1 MAARV
6 GKARKRLT
14 GPHKVALFLR
24 LLDEEV
30 AVEIIRHLDDR
41 DIARIHRADT
51 DLGQADE
58 SLLREVA
65 DDFMSK
71 VRGSRGGGIAAAQNR
86 RLDSLVRGT
95 FDEQRLANIFG
106 RTDVDI
112 GKLQDTLLEIDPR
125 VIGRILGREYPQ
137 TAALVLSQLP
147 SVDAARI
154 LMQLP
159 EELRVEVMMRIT
171 KLEQISEDMLAEL
184 NRALTRELSG
194 IEGAAQSQEMA
205 GVDVAVQLL
214 MNMDRGSEQRLLE
227 AIGEKDAEVA
237 EQIREQMFTFDDLLA
252 VDDRAIQTVLRNI
265 ENATLVLAL
274 KGASELMQEK
284 FFKNV
289 SKRVS
294 ESLRE
299 DLETMGPVRL
309 SEVEAAQQKIANS
322 ARELADRGEIQIS
335 GRGEDEYV

>member
-1 MAARV
+1 M
-6 GKARKRLT
+6 LE
-14 GPHKVALFLR
+14 
-24 LLDEEV
+24 EEV
-30 AVEIIRHLDDR
+30 SVEIIKHLEDR

-65 DDFMSK
+65 QDFHSRL
-71 VRGSRGGGIAAAQNR
+71 RGGKGGGIAAAQSR
-86 RLDSLVRGT
+86 RLDSLVRGN
-95 FDEQRLANIFG
+95 FDEERLGEIFG

-147 SVDAARI
+147 PLEAAQI

-159 EELRVEVMMRIT
+159 EDLRVEVMLRIT

-184 NRALTRELSG
+184 NRALSRELSG
-194 IEGAAQSQEMA
+194 FEGAVQSQEMV
-205 GVDVAVQLL
+205 GVDLAVQLL
-214 MNMDRGSEQRLLE
+214 MNMDKTNEATLLE
-227 AIGEKDAEVA
+227 SIGDRDPDVA
-237 EQIREQMFTFDDLLA
+237 EQIREQMFTFDDLID

-265 ENATLVLAL
+265 ENQTLVLAL
-274 KGASELMQEK
+274 KGAEEAMQEV
-284 FFKNV
+284 FLRNV

-309 SEVEAAQQKIANS
+309 SEVEGAQQQIANA
-322 ARELADRGEIQIS
+322 ARELADRGEIQIG
-335 GRGEDEYV
+335 GRTEDEYV